1 MQCNLQIIPQYVVL
15 HIVCFNLQFCLGVLG
30 RLLAKSVAEGLCR
43 VLPRFGLLQCNL
55 WAPPQDAS
63 SLKPALEGC
72 GLGSPA
78 ILLKQACDFS
88 DCPSHF
94 RGLHLEPLTFKK
106 AQIMKASSFK
116 RSRTCFNFVLSRPR
130 PASAS
135 EVRQPPNASMP
146 RTRKGASGRCP
157 RTGFSHTAFWV
168 SIGFSSGFL
177 TWVCILGMQRAFLE
191 ELCLLGY
198 NTKVVVAVVSDNHD
212 IGNAN

>member
-43 VLPRFGLLQCNL
+43 VLRTWHCNVFPFRAASMQL
-55 WAPPQDAS
+55 CEASWRAPPQDAS
-63 SLKPALEGC
+63 GLKPALEGC
-72 GLGSPA
+72 GLGSPG

-106 AQIMKASSFK
+106 AQIMKASSLK
-116 RSRTCFNFVLSRPR
+116 RSRTCFNFILSRPR

-157 RTGFSHTAFWV
+157 RTGFSHTAFG
-168 SIGFSSGFL
+168 SRSGFH
-177 TWVCILGMQRAFLE
+177 RAF
-191 ELCLLGY
+191 
-198 NTKVVVAVVSDNHD
+198 
-212 IGNAN
+212 